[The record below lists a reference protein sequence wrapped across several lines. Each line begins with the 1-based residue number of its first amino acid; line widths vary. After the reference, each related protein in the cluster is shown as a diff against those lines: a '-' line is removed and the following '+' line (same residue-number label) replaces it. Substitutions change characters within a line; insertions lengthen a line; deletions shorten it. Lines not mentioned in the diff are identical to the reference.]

1 MDIDQVDEITFLVWE
16 DHAWVTV
23 FNERVEVEWINRAEL
38 VNTADNDDGGLVDLG
53 GTGDDTGASSG
64 DEAAVGEDGVCTED
78 DLVDSRHESED
89 GRVWDEDDGDA
100 VLDQWL
106 LESLQAE
113 IIIVTDSTA
122 TDSGVCSLVVIRV

>member
-23 FNERVEVEWINRAEL
+23 FNERVEVEWIDRAEL

-64 DEAAVGEDGVCTED
+64 DEAAVGKNGVCAED

-113 IIIVTDSTA
+113 IVIVADSTT
-122 TDSGVCSLVVIRV
+122 TDGGVCSLVVIWV